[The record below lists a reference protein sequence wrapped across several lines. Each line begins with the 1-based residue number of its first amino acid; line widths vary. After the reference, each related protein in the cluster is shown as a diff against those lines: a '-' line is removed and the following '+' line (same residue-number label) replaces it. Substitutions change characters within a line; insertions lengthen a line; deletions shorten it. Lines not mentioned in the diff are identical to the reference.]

1 MVHGELDDLDQEH
14 DGGGRGTEDGD
25 AFTEAVQL
33 FLKRSGGFF
42 DGGKFLSDLA
52 EFGIVADAGD
62 QHRA

>member
-1 MVHGELDDLDQEH
+1 MVHGELDDLDQKH
-14 DGGGRGTEDGD
+14 DGGSGGAEDGD
-25 AFTEAVQL
+25 AFAEAVQL
-33 FLKRSGGFF
+33 FLERSGGFF